1 MGRVTSLFGKTT
13 GKIGSIVFSTSG
25 GETIARE
32 YNPNV
37 SNPNTMAQ
45 INQRARLKL
54 MSQLSASLAPVIAIP
69 KKGLVSARNQ
79 FTKMNFDQ
87 SMAENGVAQI
97 TYENVQLTNG
107 NLGLPTIEAT
117 RAQGSGISINLAEDA
132 HLAVNRVVYIL
143 YRKTSEQ
150 KLQFVTS
157 VVVEAAGANGTFPAT
172 LPYTEGDIVLYAYG
186 MRDTSESA
194 SAKYGNM
201 QVANAIDVARLTAY
215 RNISSEDYQFTETRG
230 ATMYADQSEITPVP
244 EGSARVFVT
253 PFGGGSVSG
262 GGVYEIGTQ
271 VTIVATP
278 QAGYVFAGW
287 RDNASQQLVST
298 EASYTFTLQG
308 QVDLVAIFN
317 AEIVSTS
324 YSITARPSTAA
335 DGEGTIAQGTLVKI
349 NNGEPAANVSE
360 TVEAG
365 SSVTVEAL
373 EGTAV
378 GVEFAGWVL
387 QGGGNVV
394 VSTANPYTFTPNRS
408 ETIIAT
414 WRRGGL

>member
-1 MGRVTSLFGKTT
+1 MGKVTSLYGKTT

-54 MSQLSASLAPVIAIP
+54 MSQLSAALAPVIAIP

-87 SMAENGVAQI
+87 SMASNGVAQI

-107 NLGLPTIEAT
+107 SLGLPTIEAT

-132 HLAVNRVVYIL
+132 SSAVSRVVYIL

-150 KLQFVTS
+150 KLQFVSS
-157 VVVEAAGANGTFPAT
+157 VIAESAGTNGTFPAS

-201 QVANAIDVARLTAY
+201 QVANAVDVARLTAY

-230 ATMYADQSEITPVP
+230 ATMYADQSEVTPVP

-253 PFGGGSVSG
+253 AFGGGTVSG
-262 GGVYEIGTQ
+262 GGVYEIGQ
-271 VTIVATP
+271 SATIIATP
-278 QAGYVFAGW
+278 NEGYIFAGW
-287 RDNASQQLVST
+287 RDNTTQELVSSD
-298 EASYTFTLQG
+298 ASYTFEVEGTT
-308 QVDLVAIFN
+308 DLVAIFN
-317 AEIVSTS
+317 AELPGSS
-324 YSITARPSTAA
+324 YNIRVRPGTGQY
-335 DGEGTIAQGTLVKI
+335 GEGTLVSVD
-349 NNGEPAANVSE
+349 GSTPASSAEVQI
-360 TVEAG
+360 EAG
-365 SSVTVEAL
+365 SSIILEAS
-373 EGTAV
+373 EGSS
-378 GVEFAGWVL
+378 
-387 QGGGNVV
+387 QGLVFDFWSIPASGLNLGNANPFTYTPQGNVEIV
-394 VSTANPYTFTPNRS
+394 ARWK
-408 ETIIAT
+408 A
-414 WRRGGL
+414 GGL

>member
-1 MGRVTSLFGKTT
+1 MGKVTSLYGKTT

-54 MSQLSASLAPVIAIP
+54 MSQLSAALAPVIAIP
-69 KKGLVSARNQ
+69 KKGLVSSRNA
-79 FTKMNFDQ
+79 FTKLNFEQ
-87 SMAENGVAQI
+87 SMASNGVAQI

-117 RAQGSGISINLAEDA
+117 RSQGSGISINLAEDA
-132 HLAVNRVVYIL
+132 SSAVSRVVYIL

-150 KLQFVTS
+150 RLQFVSS
-157 VVVEAAGANGTFPAT
+157 VIAEAPGRNGTFPAT

-201 QVANAIDVARLTAY
+201 QVASAVDVARLTAY
-215 RNISSEDYQFTETRG
+215 RNISSEDFQFTETRG

-253 PFGGGSVSG
+253 AFGGGTVSG
-262 GGVYEIGTQ
+262 GGVYEIGKNA
-271 VTIVATP
+271 TIVATP
-278 QAGYVFAGW
+278 NEGYVFAGW
-287 RDNASQQLVST
+287 RDNNTQQLVSSN
-298 EASYTFTLQG
+298 ASYTFEVEGTT
-308 QVDLVAIFN
+308 DLVAIFN
-317 AEIVSTS
+317 AELPGSS
-324 YSITARPSTAA
+324 YNIKARAGTGQY
-335 DGEGTIAQGTLVKI
+335 GEGTLVSI
-349 NNGEPAANVSE
+349 NNSEPAVSVE
-360 TVEAG
+360 VSVEAG
-365 SSVTVEAL
+365 SSVVLEATQGTS
-373 EGTAV
+373 EGLVFDFWSIPAS
-378 GVEFAGWVL
+378 GVNLGSANPFTYTPQGSVQIVARWK
-387 QGGGNVV
+387 QGG
-394 VSTANPYTFTPNRS
+394 
-408 ETIIAT
+408 
-414 WRRGGL
+414 L

>member
-1 MGRVTSLFGKTT
+1 MGIVTSLYGKTK

-97 TYENVQLTNG
+97 TYENLQLTNG

-117 RAQGSGISINLAEDA
+117 RAQETGITINLAEDA

-157 VVVEAAGANGTFPAT
+157 VVVEGAGANGTFPAT

-201 QVANAIDVARLTAY
+201 QVANAVDVARLTAY
-215 RNISSEDYQFTETRG
+215 RNISSEDFQFTETRG
-230 ATMYADQSEITPVP
+230 ATMYADQSEVTPVP

-253 PFGGGSVSG
+253 AFDGGSAVG
-262 GGVYEIGTQ
+262 AGVFEIGSQ
-271 VTIVATP
+271 VTVVATP
-278 QAGYVFAGW
+278 QNGYSFKGW
-287 RDNASQQLVST
+287 YINGTANKVSSD
-298 EASYTFTLQG
+298 ASYTFEVQG
-308 QVDLVAIFN
+308 TTDLVAMFEPV
-317 AEIVSTS
+317 AVGSQ
-324 YSITARPSTAA
+324 YSITAQINASVQATDAKVKSGST
-335 DGEGTIAQGTLVKI
+335 EGAQI
-349 NNGEPAANVSE
+349 
-360 TVEAG
+360 
-365 SSVTVEAL
+365 
-373 EGTAV
+373 
-378 GVEFAGWVL
+378 
-387 QGGGNVV
+387 NVV
-394 VSTANPYTFTPNRS
+394 VNAGESLTLQAIGPTEGEWEFVGWAKQGVSSYLSSLETYTFIPNES
-408 ETIIAT
+408 FTIVAY
-414 WRRGGL
+414 WRAGGL

>member
-1 MGRVTSLFGKTT
+1 MGKVTSLYGKTT

-54 MSQLSASLAPVIAIP
+54 MSQLSAALAPVIAIP

-79 FTKMNFDQ
+79 FTKMNFEQ
-87 SMAENGVAQI
+87 SMADNGVAQI

-117 RAQGSGISINLAEDA
+117 RALGSGISINLAEDA

-157 VVVEAAGANGTFPAT
+157 VVVEGAGADGTFPAT
-172 LPYTEGDIVLYAYG
+172 LPYTDGDIVLYAYG

-215 RNISSEDYQFTETRG
+215 RNISSEDFQFTETRG
-230 ATMYADQSEITPVP
+230 ATMYADQNELTPVP

-253 PFGGGSVSG
+253 ALGGGSVSG
-262 GGVYEIGTQ
+262 GGVYVIGTQ
-271 VTIVATP
+271 VTITATP
-278 QAGYVFAGW
+278 QEGYVFAGW
-287 RDNASQQLVST
+287 RDNSSQQLVSNSET
-298 EASYTFTLQG
+298 YTFELQG
-308 QVDLVAIFN
+308 TTDLVAVFN
-317 AEIVSTS
+317 AELPGTTISLTIRANDAGIAAGATVSSGGQSGTS
-324 YSITARPSTAA
+324 IQRTITSGSSITISATDAPEGLRF
-335 DGEGTIAQGTLVKI
+335 DGWYTGGQRITTELEYTYTPLASGTL
-349 NNGEPAANVSE
+349 
-360 TVEAG
+360 
-365 SSVTVEAL
+365 L
-373 EGTAV
+373 AV
-378 GVEFAGWVL
+378 YV
-387 QGGGNVV
+387 QGG
-394 VSTANPYTFTPNRS
+394 
-408 ETIIAT
+408 
-414 WRRGGL
+414 L

>member
-1 MGRVTSLFGKTT
+1 MGKVTSLYGKTT

-54 MSQLSASLAPVIAIP
+54 MSQLSAALAPVIAIP
-69 KKGLVSARNQ
+69 KKGLVSSRNA
-79 FTKMNFDQ
+79 FTKLNFDA
-87 SMAENGVAQI
+87 SFADNGVAQI

-107 NLGLPTIEAT
+107 NLGLPTIEAE

-132 HLAVNRVVYIL
+132 SSAVSRVVYIL

-150 KLQFVTS
+150 RLQYISS
-157 VVVEAAGANGTFPAT
+157 VIAEAAGSTGTFPAT

-201 QVANAIDVARLTAY
+201 QVANAVDVARLTTY

-253 PFGGGSVSG
+253 AFGGGSVSG
-262 GGVYEIGTQ
+262 GGIYEIGQ
-271 VTIVATP
+271 NATIVATP
-278 QAGYVFAGW
+278 NVGYTFAGW
-287 RDNASQQLVST
+287 RDNNTQQLVSSD
-298 EASYTFTLQG
+298 ASYTFEVEGTT
-308 QVDLVAIFN
+308 DLVAIFS
-317 AEIVSTS
+317 AELPGSTFNIVV
-324 YSITARPSTAA
+324 RPLGSGVSANTK
-335 DGEGTIAQGTLVKI
+335 VKV
-349 NNGEPAANVSE
+349 NNGEFVASANV
-360 TVEAG
+360 TVQAGDSITMEASDNG
-365 SSVTVEAL
+365 QTGLVFVNWYDNTNRVNLSSVNPFTY
-373 EGTAV
+373 TPS
-378 GVEFAGWVL
+378 
-387 QGGGNVV
+387 GNI
-394 VSTANPYTFTPNRS
+394 
-408 ETIIAT
+408 EIIAT
-414 WRRGGL
+414 WRQEGL